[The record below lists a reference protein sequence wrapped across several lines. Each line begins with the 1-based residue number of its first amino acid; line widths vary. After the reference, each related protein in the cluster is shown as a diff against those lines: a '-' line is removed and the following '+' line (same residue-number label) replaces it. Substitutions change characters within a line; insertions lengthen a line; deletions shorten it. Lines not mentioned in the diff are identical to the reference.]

1 MNYKLGTRGSSL
13 SIAQTNWVL
22 DELKKTNSS
31 LTFDIEK
38 ITTKGDTDT
47 RPLFAME
54 QKGIFEKEIDRAVAE
69 KRVDFAVH
77 SMKDVPSTLDPSLT
91 IACVPKRES
100 VNDVLITN
108 DGHSLDSLPS
118 GFVIGSSSLRRAVQI
133 SRKRPDVTVKPLRG
147 NIETR
152 INKVTENKI
161 DGIVL
166 AKAGISRLGV
176 ETKHSILSKDEF
188 LPSPGQGALAI
199 VCRSDDSET
208 IEMVKKIEDKNSRI
222 EIEAERSLSEHIDS
236 GCRFPVGAYASIES
250 NSLILKVGVYSMD
263 GKKSILI
270 EESGTIDNPFD
281 LGKKIGNELK
291 LQGVSEIASNWR
303 EKLEE
308 WNKQ

>member
-1 MNYKLGTRGSSL
+1 MSYKLGTRGSPLSL
-13 SIAQTNWVL
+13 AQTNWVL

-47 RPLFAME
+47 RPLFEME
-54 QKGIFEKEIDRAVAE
+54 QKGIFEKEIDRAVSE

-77 SMKDVPSTLDPSLT
+77 SMKDVPSTLDSSLT

-100 VNDVLITN
+100 ANDVLITN
-108 DGHSLDSLPS
+108 DGFSLDSIPS
-118 GFVIGSSSLRRAVQI
+118 GSTVGSSSLRRAVQI
-133 SRKRPDVTVKPLRG
+133 SRKRPDLNVKPIRG

-152 INKVTENKI
+152 INKVTEKKI

-166 AKAGISRLGV
+166 AKAGISRLSV
-176 ETKHSILSKDEF
+176 DTKHSILSKDEF

-199 VCRSDDSET
+199 ICRSDDSKT
-208 IEMVKKIEDKNSRI
+208 IEMLKKIEDTNSRI

-236 GCRFPVGAYASIES
+236 GCRFPVGAYASVKS
-250 NSLILKVGVYSMD
+250 DSLILKVGVYSMD

-270 EESGTIDNPFD
+270 EENGTIDNPFE

-291 LQGVSEIASNWR
+291 FQGVSEIASNWR

>member
-22 DELKKTNSS
+22 DELKKTDSS

-69 KRVDFAVH
+69 KQVDFAVH

-91 IACVPKRES
+91 IACVPQRES

-108 DGHSLDSLPS
+108 DGYSLDSLPS
-118 GFVIGSSSLRRAVQI
+118 GYVIGSSSLRRAVQI
-133 SRKRPDVTVKPLRG
+133 SRKRPDITVKPLRG

-152 INKVTENKI
+152 INKVIEKKI

-176 ETKHSILSKDEF
+176 ETKHIILSKDEF
-188 LPSPGQGALAI
+188 LPSPGQGL
-199 VCRSDDSET
+199 
-208 IEMVKKIEDKNSRI
+208 
-222 EIEAERSLSEHIDS
+222 
-236 GCRFPVGAYASIES
+236 
-250 NSLILKVGVYSMD
+250 SLIH
-263 GKKSILI
+263 I
-270 EESGTIDNPFD
+270 
-281 LGKKIGNELK
+281 
-291 LQGVSEIASNWR
+291 SEPTR
-303 EKLEE
+303 PY
-308 WNKQ
+308 